1 MKVKIYSKI
10 RKSSNKTMQV
20 YKKKSTIEKII
31 IFNLFSKLNQK
42 LTMYEWLLEDN
53 NWGLSKKERK
63 MRLKI
68 V

>member
-20 YKKKSTIEKII
+20 YKKESTIEKII

-42 LTMYEWLLEDN
+42 LTMSEWLREEN
-53 NWGLSKKERK
+53 NGSK
-63 MRLKI
+63 
-68 V
+68 